1 MRPMLA
7 QCKAELLRTLRN
19 RKFIMFALLMPAV
32 FYFIFTNTIDPNM
45 EVGGI
50 DWKAYYLISMT
61 VFGVIGGSINT
72 LSLRFAQERMQGWVQ
87 LIKLTPLPSGAYVFS
102 KIAAQSII
110 NLGTIVLMFIIG
122 AVFRDVHLS
131 VGQWIAC
138 GLWIWIGV
146 IPFMALGTLLGT
158 IRSIEV
164 VQVLAQLLFMGL
176 SGLGGL
182 WMPIQAMPQ
191 FMQQMALWLPSYR
204 YGQAAWNIVAG
215 ISMDWEGIGI
225 LAAYVIIF
233 MVLSSYMIRRQEA
246 V

>member
-1 MRPMLA
+1 MKAMLA

-32 FYFIFTNTIDPNM
+32 FYFIFTSTIDPNT

-87 LIKLTPLPSGAYVFS
+87 LIKLTLLPSGAYVFS
-102 KIAAQSII
+102 KIAAQSIV

-122 AVFRDVHLS
+122 ALFRDVHLS
-131 VGQWIAC
+131 AGQWIAC
-138 GLWIWIGV
+138 GLWIWVGV
-146 IPFMALGTLLGT
+146 VPFMALGTLLGT

-164 VQVLAQLLFMGL
+164 VQVLAQLLFIGM
-176 SGLGGL
+176 SALGGL
-182 WMPIQAMPQ
+182 WMPMQAMPQ
-191 FMQQMALWLPSYR
+191 LMQHIALWLPTYR
-204 YGQAAWNIVAG
+204 YGQGAWNIIAGASPDCAG
-215 ISMDWEGIGI
+215 IAV

-233 MVLSSYMIRRQEA
+233 MVLSSYIIKRQEA